1 MDCNVL
7 EHVLGI
13 LADKQAT
20 TRIKRGQR
28 VTDQTEHVRQRKHQE
43 VSLLKYLL
51 VAVAAVLDAVHD
63 GSVRELCTLALA
75 RCTACK
81 DHGGQAV
88 CIGINGS
95 SCFGSGCGGV
105 DQRQC
110 GILLAQNCKICIQ
123 RSIKHQSL
131 QAKHH
136 GATEHGHG
144 IQVRGQQH
152 RRRTVGIDGKISL
165 DKSDRIGSKDA
176 NGVALLDACVFQHG
190 SVRCNLGIQ
199 LGEGIVLTVDN
210 GAVAAIGLDRVLPH
224 FREVGKVHDLG
235 KGFLVG
241 IFFKHRCIHSCV
253 ISFISC
259 KIRCSN
265 NP

>member
-20 TRIKRGQR
+20 TCIKRGQR

-75 RCTACK
+75 RGATGK
-81 DHGGQAV
+81 DDGGKA
-88 CIGINGS
+88 IGRRIDGRG
-95 SCFGSGCGGV
+95 CFGSGCGGV

-110 GILLAQNCKICIQ
+110 GILLANDGQTCFQ
-123 RSIKHQSL
+123 RLIVRNSL
-131 QAKHH
+131 ETEQH

-176 NGVALLDACVFQHG
+176 NGVALLDTCVFQHG

-224 FREVGKVHDLG
+224 FREVGKVHDLF
-235 KGFLVG
+235 KGFLAR
-241 IFFKHRCIHSCV
+241 ILFKHSRIHHFQL
-253 ISFISC
+253 SFLS
-259 KIRCSN
+259 SAA
-265 NP
+265 PGQTLV